1 MDYIKFRKN
10 STSETVQQIG
20 NDFKERLLTDEL
32 INGKEYIV
40 YSIRKFKHKKY
51 GLYFV
56 ADFGEKE
63 YFLPRKVGS
72 ELFLHYNIIKT
83 WKARFVYTGK
93 KDNKILCIV
102 YPKA

>member
-10 STSETVQQIG
+10 STFQTVMQIG
-20 NDFKERLLTDEL
+20 KERLITDDL
-32 INGKEYIV
+32 IIGNEYIV

-51 GLYFV
+51 GLSFV

-63 YFLPRKVGS
+63 YFISREVGS
-72 ELFLHYNIIKT
+72 ELFRQYKNIKT
-83 WKARFVYTGK
+83 WKARFAYYGRDDK
-93 KDNKILCIV
+93 KMLCKV